1 MKTTNISDT
10 GLVLEVDLQE
20 LRILAAAMSMVC
32 NGGHVLDDLEE
43 KLSGTK
49 EKAETLL
56 VSIRYLNSIF
66 DV

>member
-10 GLVLEVDLQE
+10 GLLLEVDVQE
-20 LRILAAAMSMVC
+20 LRILAAALSMVC
-32 NGGHVLDDLEE
+32 NAGHILDDLEE
-43 KLSGTK
+43 RLSGTK
-49 EKAETLL
+49 DKAETLL